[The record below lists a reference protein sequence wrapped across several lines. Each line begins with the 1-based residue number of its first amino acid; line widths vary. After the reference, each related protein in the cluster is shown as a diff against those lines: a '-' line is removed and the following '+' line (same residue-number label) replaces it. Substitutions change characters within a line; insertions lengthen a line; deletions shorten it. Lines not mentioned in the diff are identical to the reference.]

1 MITLLSIDLK
11 KKHTHTKQTQSYY
24 IYVLEPIERGFQVD
38 LNVAI
43 TYFLVVNFGEAT
55 VEAGHLNL
63 ARFVGHD
70 LGQGGGGRGSDL
82 E

>member
-1 MITLLSIDLK
+1 M
-11 KKHTHTKQTQSYY
+11 
-24 IYVLEPIERGFQVD
+24 EPIERDFQVD

-43 TYFLVVNFGEAT
+43 TCFLVVNFGEAT
-55 VEAGHLNL
+55 GEAGHLAL